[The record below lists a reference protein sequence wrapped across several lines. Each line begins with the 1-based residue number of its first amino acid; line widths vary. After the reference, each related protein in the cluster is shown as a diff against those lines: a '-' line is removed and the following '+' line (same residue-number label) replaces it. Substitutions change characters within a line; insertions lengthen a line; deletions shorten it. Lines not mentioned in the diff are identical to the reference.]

1 MPSSYIALP
10 LCGNM
15 QLPFHDKKFIW
26 LLAAVAVVI
35 GLEVLSLLGIHIPM
49 PYAPIVFG
57 AFILGIG
64 YEVVWNGI
72 KSLFKLSFGSI
83 NLLMVIACIGA
94 FYLGEY
100 PEAAVVIVLYVLGE
114 KLEEIGIEN
123 SKSALDELVSKSPK
137 TAFVKTHN
145 AEVPIDKVPIGSII
159 LVKPH
164 DMIPLDG
171 TVLSGETVVDEAA
184 ITGEPIPKDKEKG
197 DTVFAGT
204 LNKSGVIEVKTTKL
218 SADTTF
224 SKIIQLTFEAGANK
238 SESQKFIQ
246 RFAKIYTPT
255 IMVLA
260 TLLVVVPVLVFGQEF
275 NAWLKQAI
283 TLLVIACPCAL
294 VISTP
299 VAVYA
304 AIGNASSKGAL
315 VKGGKYIEA
324 ISEVKAIC
332 LDKTRTI
339 TYGNPIVSDVMPL
352 NGTSHEEL
360 LACSAGAEVFSEH
373 PLAQAIVDEANREG
387 YKIHEVEKFQSV
399 VGKGAIAKC
408 LVCEDETIY
417 VGKLNFIREHQP
429 ISNEAEQMVKTLSD
443 EGKTSVVVSFGD
455 GVAGVI
461 GLTDEIKPDSA
472 KAIQE
477 LKVLGIQPI
486 MLTGDSEISA
496 RTVGR
501 EVGITEIHGG
511 LLPEDKAA
519 EIDKLLVAH
528 GKVAMVG
535 DGVNDAPA
543 LAKATV
549 SVAMGAA
556 GSDTAIETANI
567 ALMNDKLSLIPFLIR
582 LSKKTVNTI
591 KFNTIAAIGVKVI
604 FIVLAFLGYSHLVF
618 AIAADVGVTLIV
630 ILISLRLMAFENN
643 TALSHVP
650 VKKAHSHGH
659 SHNHGDCC
667 DHH

>member
-1 MPSSYIALP
+1 MH
-10 LCGNM
+10 
-15 QLPFHDKKFIW
+15 LPFHDKKFVW
-26 LLAAVAVVI
+26 LLAAVAAVI

-64 YEVVWNGI
+64 YDVVWNGI
-72 KSLFKLSFGSI
+72 KSIFKLNFGSI

-114 KLEEIGIEN
+114 RLEEIGIEN
-123 SKSALDELVSKSPK
+123 SKSALDDLVSKSPK

-145 AEVPIDKVPIGSII
+145 AEVPIDKVPVGSII

-184 ITGEPIPKDKEKG
+184 ITGEPRPKDKEKG

-218 SADTTF
+218 SVDTTF

-246 RFAKIYTPT
+246 RFAKVYTPT

-260 TLLVVVPVLVFGQEF
+260 TLLVLVPVLLFKQDF
-275 NAWLKQAI
+275 NTWLQQAI

-304 AIGNASSKGAL
+304 AIGNASAKGAL
-315 VKGGKYIEA
+315 VKGGKFIEA
-324 ISEVKAIC
+324 ISEIKAIC

-339 TYGNPIVSDVMPL
+339 TYGNPIVSDVLPL
-352 NGTSHEEL
+352 NGTPHEEL

-373 PLAQAIVDEANREG
+373 PLAQAIVDEAKREG
-387 YKIHEVEKFQSV
+387 YTIHEVEKFQSI

-429 ISNEAEQMVKTLSD
+429 VSDEAEQVD
-443 EGKTSVVVSFGD
+443 RF
-455 GVAGVI
+455 
-461 GLTDEIKPDSA
+461 
-472 KAIQE
+472 
-477 LKVLGIQPI
+477 
-486 MLTGDSEISA
+486 
-496 RTVGR
+496 
-501 EVGITEIHGG
+501 
-511 LLPEDKAA
+511 AA
-519 EIDKLLVAH
+519 EDLHGFLLV
-528 GKVAMVG
+528 G
-535 DGVNDAPA
+535 
-543 LAKATV
+543 
-549 SVAMGAA
+549 
-556 GSDTAIETANI
+556 
-567 ALMNDKLSLIPFLIR
+567 
-582 LSKKTVNTI
+582 
-591 KFNTIAAIGVKVI
+591 
-604 FIVLAFLGYSHLVF
+604 
-618 AIAADVGVTLIV
+618 
-630 ILISLRLMAFENN
+630 
-643 TALSHVP
+643 
-650 VKKAHSHGH
+650 
-659 SHNHGDCC
+659 
-667 DHH
+667 